1 MGQVYAVTSGKGGV
15 GKSTVA
21 AGLGFAFGKLGKK
34 TLLIDMDEGLRCLD
48 LMLGADKSAVF
59 DLSDILMGKEIS
71 DAVYKI
77 DGADGLFLI
86 PAPRSVGMIDA
97 YLFSAFAKQAAESW
111 DVLIFDFP
119 AGMDFSLYSC
129 LPDGALFLTVAA
141 PDPVSVRDSAAVGGR
156 LLELSCAARLI
167 INNFRYSFSKRR
179 IFRGIDDIIDS
190 SGLQLLG
197 IVPYSSELMLLPVTH
212 SLKPKSKPM
221 SAFLRIAKRLEGER
235 VLLPNLKKL

>member
-1 MGQVYAVTSGKGGV
+1 
-15 GKSTVA
+15 
-21 AGLGFAFGKLGKK
+21 
-34 TLLIDMDEGLRCLD
+34 
-48 LMLGADKSAVF
+48 
-59 DLSDILMGKEIS
+59 
-71 DAVYKI
+71 
-77 DGADGLFLI
+77 
-86 PAPRSVGMIDA
+86 MIDA

-129 LPDGALFLTVAA
+129 LPDGTLFLTVAA

-156 LLELSCAARLI
+156 LLESSCAARLI